1 MKRNNYY
8 AVILEN
14 GYLEDVC
21 LSREEA
27 EKKAASINGGDFS
40 APDYATYEATV
51 VRGIENIKLK
61 AKGHWTTEEIKQR
74 ALGC

>member
-27 EKKAASINGGDFS
+27 EKIAASINRGDFS
-40 APDYATYEATV
+40 GPDYVTYGATV
-51 VRGIENIKLK
+51 VRGIENIKSKLS
-61 AKGHWTTEEIKQR
+61 GHWSIKEIKQR
-74 ALGC
+74 VFIN

>member
-1 MKRNNYY
+1 MERNNYY

-21 LSREEA
+21 LSRQEA
-27 EKKAASINGGDFS
+27 EKIAASINRGDFS
-40 APDYATYEATV
+40 GPDYATYEATV
-51 VRGIENIKLK
+51 VRGIENIKSK
-61 AKGHWTTEEIKQR
+61 AKGHWTSKEIKQR